1 MEIGINATVPKK
13 SIKERL
19 LNWLRLTDRTLIKV
33 YHGYG
38 HPEQLIVYGH
48 VLKFGPLPRNHFSQN
63 IVTNALALLR
73 LFMVKPYPNA
83 KLEMEWEG
91 TLHKTETDENGF
103 FRFVWKDEEHL
114 PHGWHEVVVKMINN
128 NNGKIEAQPIK
139 QSLFY

>member
-73 LFMVKPYPNA
+73 LFMVRRLNFWELL
-83 KLEMEWEG
+83 KL
-91 TLHKTETDENGF
+91 LLLLQ
-103 FRFVWKDEEHL
+103 R
-114 PHGWHEVVVKMINN
+114 
-128 NNGKIEAQPIK
+128 
-139 QSLFY
+139 